1 MKKNYSLHSNTE
13 IDLNVLFKILWNK
26 KIEIALIALISFVI
40 IVSYNNYKPK
50 APNLFNYTLVIK
62 PAKENEF
69 LSFISIYNYINKRNS
84 EKNLIIKELKNTKVL
99 DRFIEEFLD
108 YQELITILKENNNIK
123 KKTSQL
129 SEYDQQQKLYE
140 YAKLFTIEK
149 LKEES
154 ANYVLKFTWPNDDR
168 EIRDIINKALKLVEK
183 NLRGSIFRELESYYE
198 LEKNLITNRDLE
210 RIEYLLEQSLIAKE
224 QGIKVQSIIAE
235 ERNLD
240 MPVADVE
247 TKRNILDGLTLN
259 INSNNNTYSSS
270 YYLKGYKAI
279 DMEID
284 LIKNRKYVLLEN
296 IREEINLLKRK
307 DVRWVDYNIFLL
319 DTKLYIKNE
328 TFSLSFSIL
337 FSLIIGLVYA
347 FIHNAIQSFHKD
359 PRKKIN

>member
-13 IDLNVLFKILWNK
+13 IDLSVLFKILWNK

-40 IVSYNNYKPK
+40 IFSYNNYKPK
-50 APNLFNYTLVIK
+50 KPDLFNNTLVIK

-84 EKNLIIKELKNTKVL
+84 EKKLIFKELKNTKVL

-108 YQELITILKENNNIK
+108 YDELISILKENDNIK

-129 SEYDQQQKLYE
+129 SKYDQQQKLYE
-140 YAKLFTIEK
+140 YAKLFNIEK

-154 ANYVLKFTWPNDDR
+154 ANYVLKFTWLNDDR
-168 EIRDIINKALKLVEK
+168 EIRDIINKALKLAEN
-183 NLRGSIFRELESYYE
+183 NLRESIFRELESYYE

-224 QGIKVQSIIAE
+224 QGIVVQSVIAKKE
-235 ERNLD
+235 N
-240 MPVADVE
+240 AD
-247 TKRNILDGLTLN
+247 TPLNIKNKNSLDGFTLN
-259 INSNNNTYSSS
+259 INSNSRTETYSS
-270 YYLKGYKAI
+270 YYLRGYKAI
-279 DMEID
+279 DMEIE
-284 LIKNRKYVLLEN
+284 LIKNRKYILLDN

-307 DVRWVDYNIFLL
+307 DVKWVDYNIFLL
-319 DTKLYIKNE
+319 DTKVQSKNE

-347 FIHNAIQSFHKD
+347 FISMQFNPSIKIS
-359 PRKKIN
+359 RKKIN